1 MAKKLFITCILTPI
15 LIFTNN
21 AFSQQT
27 NANEDYSS
35 YLPEVRAFN
44 QQLAQLAH
52 MPQGASILTKE
63 GLSAARNSMA
73 PDNSMKTQLQPSVK
87 YIPGPAGNLALR
99 IFKT

>member
-1 MAKKLFITCILTPI
+1 MHFHSKQMPMKIIHPI
-15 LIFTNN
+15 CRK
-21 AFSQQT
+21 
-27 NANEDYSS
+27 
-35 YLPEVRAFN
+35 VRAFN